1 MFESFVAIALF
12 RGNVIDL
19 DFAVVNLD
27 FAAVSHS
34 VIAYVDVFGLAIFGR
49 IVR

>member
-1 MFESFVAIALF
+1 MFECFVAVALF

-19 DFAVVNLD
+19 DFAVVN
-27 FAAVSHS
+27 AAVSHS
-34 VIAYVDVFGLAIFGR
+34 VKEYVDVFDLAIFGM

>member
-34 VIAYVDVFGLAIFGR
+34 VIAYVFGLAIFGG

>member
-1 MFESFVAIALF
+1 MFKCFVAVALF
-12 RGNVIDL
+12 RGNVIDF
-19 DFAVVNLD
+19 DFAVVNV
-27 FAAVSHS
+27 VSHS